1 MFSFILQNLHGFF
14 PQLLSNIF
22 GYSGNTDWG
31 LKTLSRD
38 SKEYANV
45 HKFLSPGG
53 TVFKLIDLLQADDQ
67 HRYEFFISCLPVSV
81 AYQINIIEVSWYLSP
96 KATLKLTS
104 YLRKNCDFGEG

>member
-38 SKEYANV
+38 SREFANV
-45 HKFLSPGG
+45 RKFLSPGG

-67 HRYEFFISCLPVSV
+67 HRYEFFISCLPVSM
-81 AYQINIIEVSWYLSP
+81 AYQINYWGFLVPLP
-96 KATLKLTS
+96 
-104 YLRKNCDFGEG
+104 